1 MNIFLLTFDI
11 NLYNMLVTKKV
22 RTTLLCNSGI
32 FSFGIHPTYL
42 KFSKLHNSV
51 ELQKEVYMAN
61 KVKELS

>member
-1 MNIFLLTFDI
+1 
-11 NLYNMLVTKKV
+11 MLVTKKV